1 MNCDG
6 NKQRSGALHLT
17 QKVDYGILLLSSLAN
32 SENQTSIQSIAE
44 STNISLA
51 YLQKIARILMQAGL
65 VTSTRGK
72 NGGYKLTKNPKDLNL
87 KEIIEALEG
96 EIALAPCL
104 RKISTHI
111 CKNKSVCKIRGG
123 IQELNQEI
131 AAHLSSKN
139 LTQFI

>member
-32 SENQTSIQSIAE
+32 SDGQTSIQSIAD
-44 STNISLA
+44 STNLSLA
-51 YLQKIARILMQAGL
+51 YLQKIARLLKKAGL
-65 VTSTRGK
+65 IKASRGSR
-72 NGGYKLTKNPKDLNL
+72 GGYALTKDPNQLNL
-87 KEIIEALEG
+87 KQIVEALEG

-104 RKISTHI
+104 KRISTHV
-111 CKNKSVCKIRGG
+111 CKNQSICKIRGG

-131 AAHLSSKN
+131 TAHLSSKN